1 MIGSDFTVTVNG
13 YSLGGALSVL
23 FGFYASNDE
32 RFTQNGPVKIFSY
45 GMPYAVSHTF
55 ADAFRHQEVS
65 RKLQH
70 ARFYNSNDIG
80 ESLCYICSIFRIQFL
95 LTSLAMPLHYPD
107 KSQLHT
113 CPSMS
118 SQQREGVTLFTLV
131 LMSSYMVLLVV
142 VDILVFIIINASLP
156 LLHIGEQS
164 S

>member
-32 RFTQNGPVKIFSY
+32 RFTSNGPVKIFSY

-80 ESLCYICSIFRIQFL
+80 ESLCYICSIVVFSFY
-95 LTSLAMPLHYPD
+95 SL
-107 KSQLHT
+107 
-113 CPSMS
+113 
-118 SQQREGVTLFTLV
+118 LFT
-131 LMSSYMVLLVV
+131 
-142 VDILVFIIINASLP
+142 ILINPSCTPALQCQANK
-156 LLHIGEQS
+156 ERE
-164 S
+164 

>member
-80 ESLCYICSIFRIQFL
+80 EFLCYICSIVVFSFYSL
-95 LTSLAMPLHYPD
+95 LLL
-107 KSQLHT
+107 
-113 CPSMS
+113 C
-118 SQQREGVTLFTLV
+118 LFT
-131 LMSSYMVLLVV
+131 
-142 VDILVFIIINASLP
+142 ILINPSCTPALQCQANK
-156 LLHIGEQS
+156 ERE
-164 S
+164 

>member
-32 RFTQNGPVKIFSY
+32 RFTSNGPVKIFSY

-70 ARFYNSNDIG
+70 ARFYNSNDLG
-80 ESLCYICSIFRIQFL
+80 ESLSYMLYLLHCRIQFL
-95 LTSLAMPLHYPD
+95 FTSLAIPFL
-107 KSQLHT
+107 
-113 CPSMS
+113 
-118 SQQREGVTLFTLV
+118 
-131 LMSSYMVLLVV
+131 
-142 VDILVFIIINASLP
+142 SL
-156 LLHIGEQS
+156 S
-164 S
+164 